1 VIRARKNISDQNVS
15 HVCLLLDTKSFGSW
29 GTAVSQKKKKKKKKK
44 KNRLKTLSVSLC
56 VVGEKSNALSRSCAS
71 FSSSDDDDEF
81 WVVWQFL

>member
-1 VIRARKNISDQNVS
+1 MSRMCVS
-15 HVCLLLDTKSFGSW
+15 YRYKKFWQLGA
-29 GTAVSQKKKKKKKKK
+29 AVSQKKKKKKIASK
-44 KNRLKTLSVSLC
+44 LYLFPLC